1 MIWDMRPKLPHKKK
15 HEKIKKQNS
24 HSSKYLGMKLKK
36 INHEKDKKT
45 NSN

>member
-1 MIWDMRPKLPHKKK
+1 MIWDIRSRLPHKKMK
-15 HEKIKKQNS
+15 KIKKQNS
-24 HSSKYLGMKLKK
+24 HSSKYRGMKLKK